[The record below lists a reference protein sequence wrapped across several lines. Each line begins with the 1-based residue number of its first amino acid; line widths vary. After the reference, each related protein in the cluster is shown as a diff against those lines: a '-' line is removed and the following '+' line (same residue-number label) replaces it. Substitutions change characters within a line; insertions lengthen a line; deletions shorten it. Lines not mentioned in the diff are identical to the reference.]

1 MKTNIP
7 LRGAAAPE
15 LLLEIRFP
23 AVVDRLSLVRN
34 TVRAAAHKCGFEE
47 PALQDIVLAVDEAC
61 QNIIVHGYGDTECG
75 DIVLGIYR
83 QIDAIR
89 FHLRDF
95 APDVEAEELVPR
107 DLDDIRPGGLGI
119 HFINQTMDAA
129 VYQTVPGEPGNVL
142 EMIKRTDNYA

>member
-1 MKTNIP
+1 MTIP
-7 LRGAAAPE
+7 PFPSGSAPE
-15 LLLEIRFP
+15 LMMEIRFP
-23 AVVDRLSLVRN
+23 AIVDRLSLVRN
-34 TVRAAAHKCGFEE
+34 SVRTAAHKCGFEE

-61 QNIIVHGYGDTECG
+61 QNIIVHGYGAEADG

-89 FHLRDF
+89 FRLRDY
-95 APDVEAEELVPR
+95 APDVQADQLVSR

-129 VYQTVPGEPGNVL
+129 VYQTLPDEPGNIL
-142 EMIKRTDNYA
+142 EMIKHTGAYA

>member
-1 MKTNIP
+1 MTSNS
-7 LRGAAAPE
+7 LRNGHNPE

-61 QNIIVHGYGDTECG
+61 QNIIVHGYGLKETG
-75 DIVLGIYR
+75 DILLGVYR
-83 QIDAIR
+83 QDDAIR
-89 FHLRDF
+89 FRLRDY
-95 APDVEAEELVPR
+95 APDVEASNLVSR

-119 HFINQTMDAA
+119 HFINQAMDAA
-129 VYQTVPGEPGNVL
+129 VYQPVPDEPGNIL
-142 EMIKRTDNYA
+142 EMIKHTGSYT